1 MKKLSFYFINM
12 FSCCWVCSE
21 QRPSDL
27 LDEIKLKD
35 RINVG
40 IKTDSRPFGFLR
52 NGEITGF
59 DADIAYEISKKI
71 FMSDFRGHVKFIP

>member
-1 MKKLSFYFINM
+1 MKKLSFLFLLIC
-12 FSCCWVCSE
+12 FLVVGCVQE

-59 DADIAYEISKKI
+59 DADIAQILPMKFQKKFLCQI
-71 FMSDFRGHVKFIP
+71 LEAM